1 MCVCVSLSAAS
12 SPSLSLS
19 LSIHTH
25 THTPHTQVDKKEAA
39 HMRLFD
45 EAAHA
50 QLVEQVWVG
59 VGVGGRAGV

>member
-1 MCVCVSLSAAS
+1 
-12 SPSLSLS
+12 
-19 LSIHTH
+19 
-25 THTPHTQVDKKEAA
+25 VDKKEAA